1 MQIQSLSICVPAPCF
16 NNCKFCVS
24 RLHPDKTKNLIEDE
38 FEFSDLH
45 HADYK
50 DCMDFARDN
59 GCNTLMYTGDGE
71 PLMNRRFIET
81 TSTINNSLDN
91 PFRWIEL
98 QTAGYKLQENI
109 NGRNKHLRWLRNM
122 IRVKVISLSLSS
134 IFSDIDNAFYNQT
147 PDKLIVNIDKTCSE
161 IKRFDFT
168 LRLSLNMTD
177 FYNGVSP
184 EKIFERAQKLG
195 ANQITF
201 RKLYKTINLENNSV
215 NDFIDKHS
223 CNKDTFK
230 NIENFIAETG
240 RELEK
245 LPFGATRYSVNE
257 ISTVLD
263 TDCMNERTK
272 SELKYLILRQ
282 NCKLYSKWDDL
293 GSILF

>member
-50 DCMDFARDN
+50 DCMEFARDN

-71 PLMNRRFIET
+71 PLMNRKFIEA

-109 NGRNKHLRWLRNM
+109 SGRNKYLRWLRNM
-122 IRVKVISLSLSS
+122 IRVKVISLSLSN
-134 IFSDIDNAFYNQT
+134 IFYDSSNADYNQT
-147 PDKLIVNIDKTCSE
+147 PLNCTVDIEKTCSE
-161 IKRFDFT
+161 IKRFGFT

-177 FYNGVSP
+177 YYNNIPP
-184 EKIFERAQKLG
+184 ESIFERARKLG

-201 RKLYKTINLENNSV
+201 RKLYKSNNSENNSV
-215 NDFIDKHS
+215 NDFIDNHS
-223 CNKDTFK
+223 CKETTMMSIK
-230 NIENFIAETG
+230 RFITTNG
-240 RELEK
+240 HELEI

-263 TDCMNERTK
+263 TDCMSGETK
-272 SELKYLILRQ
+272 PEIKYLILRQ
-282 NCKLYSKWDDL
+282 NCKLYSKWDDM